1 MKSLL
6 NFIAPVHLRRRI
18 REFYEE
24 KRYVG
29 DMIDADEVF
38 HELSFPLRKEVS
50 LYCNRDAIKR
60 VPFFSACEGALL
72 EALLLKLKSRHFV
85 AGDYIIRKGDVGN
98 EMYILNKGEVS
109 VVTEDG
115 KVLAT
120 LGEGSFFG
128 EIALLSDHSRRTAS
142 LKADI
147 NCLIYCLEKKDL
159 ADVCRKFPKF
169 DAEIKLLANTR
180 LAATMEKKG

>member
-1 MKSLL
+1 M
-6 NFIAPVHLRRRI
+6 A
-18 REFYEE
+18 
-24 KRYVG
+24 
-29 DMIDADEVF
+29 F
-38 HELSFPLRKEVS
+38 HW
-50 LYCNRDAIKR
+50 
-60 VPFFSACEGALL
+60 
-72 EALLLKLKSRHFV
+72 V
-85 AGDYIIRKGDVGN
+85 A
-98 EMYILNKGEVS
+98 YILNKGEVS

-142 LKADI
+142 LQADI
-147 NCLIYCLEKKDL
+147 NCLIYCLEKDDL

-180 LAATMEKKG
+180 LAATMMVKGQGKTK